1 MARASL
7 DERHQFDPSAGD
19 GSSGG
24 GSIGR
29 NSSYSD
35 ATYPPT
41 PDGSQM
47 SLSVGQL
54 TITTILSQ
62 PMEDVILKV
71 ESLPSASM
79 CSASSGGHITDLV
92 IPAATATDPTS
103 LLKRE
108 KWYSVTLQIFI
119 PFMIAGMGTIGAG
132 LVLGSVEQYDVF
144 KEVKSLYILVPSI
157 LGLKG
162 NLDMCLA
169 SRLSTQA
176 NLGHMKTKQ
185 EVFKMILGNIALVQ
199 VQAIVAALLVSIFA
213 VCVSA
218 LMNGNFEPSD
228 ALLVSTSS
236 VITATL
242 SCFILDFVL
251 VAVISFTQSVS
262 MNPDNLATPLAASVG
277 DVVSLLL
284 LSTVASF
291 LFELIDDYWYVLLLV
306 LGFYT
311 IVILPCWILIVRRN
325 SYTKDILATGWT
337 PVLSALLL
345 SGMGGLVLD
354 QAVDDFPGFVLFQPI
369 INGIGGNLVSVQS
382 SRISTML
389 HQTSLPGI
397 FPPHTKQW
405 VAPWTALFRGVFSA
419 KVGRILIL
427 MSIPGQTVFMFV
439 ADLIYNEGTST
450 ITAPFALTYLFVTLM
465 QIMLLLYVA
474 HLLIHAMW
482 HWKVD
487 PDNSAIPYL
496 TALGDLLGSCF
507 LLLAFMFLRSIGYE
521 YTPSA

>member
-1 MARASL
+1 MATGEHR
-7 DERHQFDPSAGD
+7 FDPN
-19 GSSGG
+19 GG
-24 GSIGR
+24 GDINGADSISR
-29 NSSYSD
+29 NSNYSD

-41 PDGSQM
+41 PDGSQT

-62 PMEDVILKV
+62 PMDDVILKV
-71 ESLPSASM
+71 ESLPSTNM
-79 CSASSGGHITDLV
+79 CSVPAGGHITDLV
-92 IPAATATDPTS
+92 ASSTSAADATS

-132 LVLGSVEQYDVF
+132 LVLGSVEEYDVF

-176 NLGHMKTKQ
+176 NLGHMKTRR
-185 EVFKMILGNIALVQ
+185 EVFKMILGNVGLVQ
-199 VQAIVAALLVSIFA
+199 VQAIVAALLVSLFA

-218 LMNGNFEPSD
+218 IMNGSFEPKH
-228 ALLVSTSS
+228 ALLVATSS
-236 VITATL
+236 VITATI

-262 MNPDNLATPLAASVG
+262 MNPDNLATPLAASIG
-277 DVVSLLL
+277 DVVSLIL
-284 LSTVASF
+284 LSTIASF
-291 LFELIDDYWYVLLLV
+291 LFDLIDKDWYVLV
-306 LGFYT
+306 IILGLY
-311 IVILPCWILIVRRN
+311 IIAILPCWILIVRRN
-325 SYTKDILATGWT
+325 VYTKDILTTGWT

-354 QAVDDFPGFVLFQPI
+354 QAVGEFPGFVLFQPI

-389 HQTSLPGI
+389 HQTALPGI
-397 FPPHTKQW
+397 FPPHTRQW
-405 VAPWTALFRGVFSA
+405 VAPWTALFGGVFSA
-419 KVGRILIL
+419 KIGRILIL

-439 ADLIYNEGTST
+439 ADLIYNDGNST
-450 ITAPFALTYLFVTLM
+450 ITAPFAMTYLFVTLL
-465 QIMLLLYVA
+465 QIMMLLYIA

-482 HWKVD
+482 SWKVD

-496 TALGDLLGSCF
+496 TAMGDLFGSCL
-507 LLLAFMFLRSIGYE
+507 LLLAFMFLRAIGYE
-521 YTPSA
+521 YAPVE